1 MKLIRGLIGLSIALF
16 SIPITA
22 IAYFNLILG
31 GLLFAIAQAIDGLGE
46 WVAK

>member
-1 MKLIRGLIGLSIALF
+1 MGLSIALF

-22 IAYFNLILG
+22 IAYFTLILG
-31 GLLFAIAQAIDGLGE
+31 GLLFAIAQSIASLGE

>member
-1 MKLIRGLIGLSIALF
+1 MKLMRGLFGLSVALC

-22 IAYFNLILG
+22 IAYFILILG
-31 GLLFAIAQAIDGLGE
+31 GLLFAVAQSIASLGE